1 MRITPM
7 DIEQQEFS
15 RSFRGYN
22 EEEVDDFLDKIVKD
36 YEELINENVSLNEE
50 IEKMQEKLKEFS
62 EIEETLRS
70 ALLNAQKSAEE
81 MRSRVEDEAKIIIE
95 KAQMDAKVLKQQFLQ
110 REDSVKNEI
119 DKLRR
124 YKFIFKEKFKSM
136 LNLYLKMVESEDF
149 EEKLND
155 CFQSTAG
162 LAYFGHG
169 GEDTGN
175 RQKVV
180 DIIGAVTDKEDEA
193 VSEFTEKFD
202 GVKLTPEQM
211 QERFVKIINNI
222 ATKNLSIIRVGR
234 CLIFDNE
241 IM

>member
-36 YEELINENVSLNEE
+36 YEELINENVRLNEE
-50 IEKMQEKLKEFS
+50 IERMQEKLKEFS

-81 MRSRVEDEAKIIIE
+81 MKGRVESEAKIIIE
-95 KAQMDAKVLKQQFLQ
+95 KAEMEAKTLKQQVFQ
-110 REDSVKNEI
+110 REDLVKNEI
-119 DKLRR
+119 DNLRR

-149 EEKLND
+149 EEKGNYKIEEEVSKEKAEKRVSGGKVDKLE
-155 CFQSTAG
+155 G
-162 LAYFGHG
+162 LGIENNYKIK
-169 GEDTGN
+169 ET
-175 RQKVV
+175 
-180 DIIGAVTDKEDEA
+180 EDEQR
-193 VSEFTEKFD
+193 D
-202 GVKLTPEQM
+202 Q
-211 QERFVKIINNI
+211 
-222 ATKNLSIIRVGR
+222 
-234 CLIFDNE
+234 
-241 IM
+241 